1 MLARN
6 LRDIPNVMMFGRRT
20 VLARDASS
28 KDRCSRQQIHNVARP
43 IQNRWRPIARA
54 VPSSYKA
61 VQQLE
66 AENVE
71 LRRRLAEL
79 ALEIEALREG

>member
-1 MLARN
+1 M
-6 LRDIPNVMMFGRRT
+6 
-20 VLARDASS
+20 ARDASS
-28 KDRCSRQQIHNVARP
+28 KDR
-43 IQNRWRPIARA
+43 WRPIARV
-54 VPSSYKA
+54 VPTSYKA